1 MSRSRVHHYFALPWR
16 MSGGR
21 CARFFAQHTA
31 LYLGSHSLC
40 QLVLS
45 FTLQVCLWA
54 GSQTFLQ
61 LSRELGQQLLV
72 QNSFID
78 VPAAASSS
86 IAEEAEVFTMGIW
99 TDIWEMTVGPP
110 VSFSVPKSR
119 RAGHMTRLY
128 IHTYIHSYIHTYI
141 HALFQYYQH
150 ARSSMCSSA

>member
-1 MSRSRVHHYFALPWR
+1 MSWLVYCMSRSRVHHYFALPWR

-78 VPAAASSS
+78 VLLRWQLDRQSPSVSQKV
-86 IAEEAEVFTMGIW
+86 EEQAIW
-99 TDIWEMTVGPP
+99 QDYTYI
-110 VSFSVPKSR
+110 
-119 RAGHMTRLY
+119 HIY
-128 IHTYIHSYIHTYI
+128 IHTYIHTYMHYSSI
-141 HALFQYYQH
+141 INMLVAVCAAVRRKKTKRN
-150 ARSSMCSSA
+150 ARGA

>member
-1 MSRSRVHHYFALPWR
+1 MSWLVYCMSRSRVHHYFALPWR

-78 VPAAASSS
+78 VLLRWQLDRQSPLVSQKV
-86 IAEEAEVFTMGIW
+86 EELAIW
-99 TDIWEMTVGPP
+99 QDYTYI
-110 VSFSVPKSR
+110 
-119 RAGHMTRLY
+119 HIY
-128 IHTYIHSYIHTYI
+128 IHTYIHTYMHYSSI
-141 HALFQYYQH
+141 INMLVAVCAAVRRKKTKRN
-150 ARSSMCSSA
+150 ARGA

>member
-1 MSRSRVHHYFALPWR
+1 MSWLVYCMSRSCVHHYFALPRR

-31 LYLGSHSLC
+31 LYLGSRSLC

-78 VPAAASSS
+78 VLLRWQLDRQSPLVSQKL
-86 IAEEAEVFTMGIW
+86 EELAIW
-99 TDIWEMTVGPP
+99 QDYTYI
-110 VSFSVPKSR
+110 
-119 RAGHMTRLY
+119 HIY
-128 IHTYIHSYIHTYI
+128 IHTYIHTYMHYSSI
-141 HALFQYYQH
+141 INMLVAVCAAVRRKKTKRN
-150 ARSSMCSSA
+150 ARGA

>member
-1 MSRSRVHHYFALPWR
+1 MSWLVYCMSRSRVHHYFALPWR

-78 VPAAASSS
+78 VLLRWQLDRQSPSVSQKV
-86 IAEEAEVFTMGIW
+86 EELAIW
-99 TDIWEMTVGPP
+99 QDYTYI
-110 VSFSVPKSR
+110 
-119 RAGHMTRLY
+119 HIY
-128 IHTYIHSYIHTYI
+128 IHTYIHTYMHYSSI
-141 HALFQYYQH
+141 INMLVAVCAAVRRKKTKRN
-150 ARSSMCSSA
+150 ARGA